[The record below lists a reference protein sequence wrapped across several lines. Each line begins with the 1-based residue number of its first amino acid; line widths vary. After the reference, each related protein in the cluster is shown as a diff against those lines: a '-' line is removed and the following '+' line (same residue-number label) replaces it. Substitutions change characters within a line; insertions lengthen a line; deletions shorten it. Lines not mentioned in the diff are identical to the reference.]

1 MKREE
6 LNNKLKKLHSY
17 KAIKNMIGFLCL
29 ISFMI
34 VIGTSNQLDVQAE
47 NLTQP
52 TAINE
57 IFPDPALAEAMRS
70 RLGKASV
77 TDIVSQNELDQ
88 QIGINVPDE
97 GIKDLE
103 GVQYLNN
110 ISNLFVYYNEI
121 TDISVISEL
130 SNLKYVYLDENPIND
145 LSPLSDLTNLE
156 ELSLGATQISD
167 ISVLSNLTNL
177 TALSLHDNQ
186 LNNLDA
192 LSSLQNLKLLNL
204 EETQTSDISALSGL
218 TNLKTLY
225 LGFNQISDISALASL
240 TNLETLNLDDNQISD
255 ISALAGL
262 NNLKDLYLSRN
273 HISDISPLSG
283 LTKLIYLNLYRQEI
297 IKNPIMYNSAITISN
312 DVKNMSGALIAPETI
327 SDNGTYTSPNITWN
341 LSSYLNEVSY
351 TFRQGVTIGNITND
365 FYGTVRQPLQA
376 IPVDYTAT
384 FDVDGTE
391 TKESVE
397 TGDLLIEPA
406 EPTKEGY
413 TFTGWYDAETGGNK
427 WDFSTDKM
435 PAEDMTLYAQFSIN
449 EYTATFDVDG
459 KKTTELVNYQS
470 MLSAPAEPTKE
481 GYTFTGWYDAK
492 KGGNK
497 WDFATGKMPARDMTL
512 YAQFSINKYVAT
524 FDVDGKTTTELVNY
538 ESLLSAPVEPKKE
551 GYKFIGWY
559 DAKKGGNK
567 WDFAADKMPAK
578 DMTLYAQFEK
588 VDEGFSVIVPENT
601 DKPTKGTKQV
611 VSSTSSLPKTGDTS
625 SFWFLAGILF
635 VGIGTRMM
643 RKARQI

>member
-52 TAINE
+52 TAIDE
-57 IFPDPALAEAMRS
+57 IFPDPALADAMRS

-77 TDIVSQNELDQ
+77 TDIVSQNELDKQ
-88 QIGINVPDE
+88 VGINVPYE

-103 GVQYLNN
+103 GIQYLNN
-110 ISNLFVYYNEI
+110 LSSLYVYFNEI
-121 TDISVISEL
+121 TDISVISKL
-130 SNLKYVYLDENPIND
+130 YNLKHVYLDENQIND
-145 LSPLSDLTNLE
+145 ISALSNLTNLT
-156 ELSLGATQISD
+156 ELSLGKTQISD

-177 TALSLHDNQ
+177 TALSLSDNQ

-192 LSSLQNLKLLNL
+192 LSSLQSLKLLNL
-204 EETQTSDISALSGL
+204 VETQTSDISVLSGL
-218 TNLKTLY
+218 TNLEDLY
-225 LGFNQISDISALASL
+225 LGFNQISDISTLSGL
-240 TNLETLNLDDNQISD
+240 KNLENLHLEHNQI
-255 ISALAGL
+255 
-262 NNLKDLYLSRN
+262 R
-273 HISDISPLSG
+273 DISPLSS
-283 LTKLIYLNLYRQEI
+283 LTKLTGLTLFKQEI
-297 IKNPIMYNSAITISN
+297 MNDPIMYNPAITISN
-312 DVKNMSGALIAPETI
+312 DVKDVSGNLIAPATI
-327 SDNGTYTSPNITWN
+327 SDNGTYSNPNITWN
-341 LSSYLNEVSY
+341 LPSYLNEVNY
-351 TFRQGVTIGNITND
+351 TFRQTVTVGNATND

-376 IPVDYTAT
+376 IPVAYTVT
-384 FDVDGTE
+384 FDVNGTE

-397 TGDLLIEPA
+397 TGDFLTEPA

-492 KGGNK
+492 TGGNK

-524 FDVDGKTTTELVNY
+524 FDVDGKTTAELVNY
-538 ESLLSAPVEPKKE
+538 QSMLSAPAEPKKE

-559 DAKKGGNK
+559 DAKTGGNK

-625 SFWFLAGILF
+625 SFWFLAGVLF

>member
-17 KAIKNMIGFLCL
+17 KAIKNMIGFLFL

-57 IFPDPALAEAMRS
+57 IFPDPALADAMRS

-88 QIGINVPDE
+88 QTGINVPEE

-103 GVQYLNN
+103 GIQYLNN
-110 ISNLFVYYNEI
+110 LSSLYVYFNEI
-121 TDISVISEL
+121 TDISVISKL
-130 SNLKYVYLDENPIND
+130 YNLKHVYLDENQIND
-145 LSPLSDLTNLE
+145 ISALSNLTNLT
-156 ELSLGATQISD
+156 ELSLGSTQISD
-167 ISVLSNLTNL
+167 ISALSNLTNL
-177 TALSLHDNQ
+177 TALSLSDNQ
-186 LNNLDA
+186 LNYLDA
-192 LSSLQNLKLLNL
+192 LSGLQNLKLLNL
-204 EETQTSDISALSGL
+204 KKTQTSDISALSGL
-218 TNLKTLY
+218 TNLDNLY
-225 LGFNQISDISALASL
+225 LGYNQISDISTLSGL
-240 TNLETLNLDDNQISD
+240 KNLENLYLEHNQI
-255 ISALAGL
+255 
-262 NNLKDLYLSRN
+262 R
-273 HISDISPLSG
+273 DISPLSS
-283 LTKLIYLNLYRQEI
+283 LTKLTGLTLFKQEI
-297 IKNPIMYNSAITISN
+297 MNDPIMYNPAITISN
-312 DVKNMSGALIAPETI
+312 DIKDVSGSLIAPATI
-327 SDNGTYTSPNITWN
+327 SDNGTYTNPNITWN

-351 TFRQGVTIGNITND
+351 TFRQTVTVGNATDD

-384 FDVDGTE
+384 FDVNGTE

-397 TGDLLIEPA
+397 TGDFLTEPA

-413 TFTGWYDAETGGNK
+413 TFIGWYDAKTGGNK

-449 EYTATFDVDG
+449 DYTATFDVDG

-470 MLSAPAEPTKE
+470 MLLAPAEPKKV

-492 KGGNK
+492 TGGNK

-524 FDVDGKTTTELVNY
+524 FDVDGKTTAELVNY
-538 ESLLSAPVEPKKE
+538 QSMLSAPAEPKKE

-559 DAKKGGNK
+559 DAKTGGNK

-588 VDEGFSVIVPENT
+588 VDEGLSVIVPENT
-601 DKPTKGTKQV
+601 DKPSQGTKQV
-611 VSSTSSLPKTGDTS
+611 DSSTSSLPKTGDTS
-625 SFWFLAGILF
+625 SFWFLAGVLF

>member
-52 TAINE
+52 TAIDE
-57 IFPDPALAEAMRS
+57 IFPDPALADAMRS

-77 TDIVSQNELDQ
+77 TDIVSQNELDKQ
-88 QIGINVPDE
+88 VGINVPYE

-103 GVQYLNN
+103 GIQYLNN
-110 ISNLFVYYNEI
+110 LSSLYVYFNEI
-121 TDISVISEL
+121 TDISVISKL
-130 SNLKYVYLDENPIND
+130 YNLKHVYLDENQIND
-145 LSPLSDLTNLE
+145 ISALSNLTNLT
-156 ELSLGATQISD
+156 ELSLGKTQISD

-177 TALSLHDNQ
+177 TALSLSDNQ

-192 LSSLQNLKLLNL
+192 LSSLQSLKLLNL
-204 EETQTSDISALSGL
+204 VETQTSDISVLSGL
-218 TNLKTLY
+218 TNLEDLY
-225 LGFNQISDISALASL
+225 LGFNQISDISTLSGL
-240 TNLETLNLDDNQISD
+240 KNLENLHLEHNQI
-255 ISALAGL
+255 
-262 NNLKDLYLSRN
+262 R
-273 HISDISPLSG
+273 DISPLSS
-283 LTKLIYLNLYRQEI
+283 LTKLTGLTLFKQEI
-297 IKNPIMYNSAITISN
+297 MNDPIMYNPAITISN
-312 DVKNMSGALIAPETI
+312 DVKDVSGNLIAPATI
-327 SDNGTYTSPNITWN
+327 SDNGTYSNPNITWN
-341 LSSYLNEVSY
+341 LPSYLNEVNY
-351 TFRQGVTIGNITND
+351 TFRQTVTVGNATND

-376 IPVDYTAT
+376 IPVAYTVT
-384 FDVDGTE
+384 FDVNGTE

-397 TGDLLIEPA
+397 TGDFLTEPA

-449 EYTATFDVDG
+449 EYTAAFDVDG

-470 MLSAPAEPTKE
+470 KLSAPAEPTKE

-492 KGGNK
+492 TGGNK
-497 WDFATGKMPARDMTL
+497 WDFATGKMPARNMTL

-538 ESLLSAPVEPKKE
+538 ESLLSAPAEPKKE

-559 DAKKGGNK
+559 DAKTGGNK

-588 VDEGFSVIVPENT
+588 VDEGLSVIVPENT
-601 DKPTKGTKQV
+601 DKPSQGTKQV
-611 VSSTSSLPKTGDTS
+611 DSSTSSLPKTGDTS
-625 SFWFLAGILF
+625 SFWFLAGVLF
-635 VGIGTRMM
+635 VGIGTIMM

>member
-52 TAINE
+52 TAIDE
-57 IFPDPALAEAMRS
+57 IFPDPALADAMRS

-77 TDIVSQNELDQ
+77 TDIVSQNELDKQ
-88 QIGINVPDE
+88 VGINVPYE

-103 GVQYLNN
+103 GIQYLNN
-110 ISNLFVYYNEI
+110 LSSLYVYFNEI
-121 TDISVISEL
+121 TDISVISKL
-130 SNLKYVYLDENPIND
+130 YNLKHVYLDENQIND
-145 LSPLSDLTNLE
+145 ISALSNLTNLT
-156 ELSLGATQISD
+156 ELSLGKTQISD

-177 TALSLHDNQ
+177 TALSLSDNQ

-204 EETQTSDISALSGL
+204 VETQTSDISVLSGL
-218 TNLKTLY
+218 TNLEDLY
-225 LGFNQISDISALASL
+225 LGFNQISDISTLSGL
-240 TNLETLNLDDNQISD
+240 KNLENLHLEHNQI
-255 ISALAGL
+255 
-262 NNLKDLYLSRN
+262 R
-273 HISDISPLSG
+273 DISPLSS
-283 LTKLIYLNLYRQEI
+283 LTKLTGLTLFKQEI
-297 IKNPIMYNSAITISN
+297 MNDPIMYNPAITISN
-312 DVKNMSGALIAPETI
+312 DVKDVSGNLIAPATI
-327 SDNGTYTSPNITWN
+327 SDNGTYSNPNITWN
-341 LSSYLNEVSY
+341 LPSYLNEVNY
-351 TFRQGVTIGNITND
+351 TFRQTVTVGNATND

-376 IPVDYTAT
+376 IPVAYTVT
-384 FDVDGTE
+384 FDVNGTE

-397 TGDLLIEPA
+397 TGDFLTEPA

-459 KKTTELVNYQS
+459 KKTTELVNYQA

-492 KGGNK
+492 TGGNK

-524 FDVDGKTTTELVNY
+524 FDVDGKTTAELVNY
-538 ESLLSAPVEPKKE
+538 QSMLSAPAEPKKE

-559 DAKKGGNK
+559 DAKTGGNK

-588 VDEGFSVIVPENT
+588 VDEGLSVIVPENT

-625 SFWFLAGILF
+625 SFWFLAGVLF
-635 VGIGTRMM
+635 VGIGTIMM

>member
-1 MKREE
+1 MKSEE
-6 LNNKLKKLHSY
+6 SNNRLKKLRSY
-17 KAIKNMIGFLCL
+17 MGIKNVIGFLFL

-57 IFPDPALAEAMRS
+57 IFPDPALADAMRS
-70 RLGKASV
+70 RLGKVSV

-88 QIGINVPDE
+88 QTGINVPEE

-103 GVQYLNN
+103 GIQYLNN
-110 ISNLFVYYNEI
+110 LSSLYVYFNEI
-121 TDISVISEL
+121 TDISVISKL
-130 SNLKYVYLDENPIND
+130 YNLKHVYLDENQIND
-145 LSPLSDLTNLE
+145 ISALSNLTNLT
-156 ELSLGATQISD
+156 ELSLGSTQISD
-167 ISVLSNLTNL
+167 ISALSNLTNL
-177 TALSLHDNQ
+177 TALSLSDNQ

-192 LSSLQNLKLLNL
+192 LSGLQNLKLLNL
-204 EETQTSDISALSGL
+204 KKTQTSDISALSGL
-218 TNLKTLY
+218 TNLDNLY
-225 LGFNQISDISALASL
+225 LGYNQISDISTLSGL
-240 TNLETLNLDDNQISD
+240 KNLENLYLEHNQI
-255 ISALAGL
+255 
-262 NNLKDLYLSRN
+262 R
-273 HISDISPLSG
+273 DISPLSS
-283 LTKLIYLNLYRQEI
+283 LTKLTGLTLFKQEI
-297 IKNPIMYNSAITISN
+297 MNDPIMYNPAITISN
-312 DVKNMSGALIAPETI
+312 DIKDVSGSLIAPATI
-327 SDNGTYTSPNITWN
+327 SDNGTYTNPNITWN

-351 TFRQGVTIGNITND
+351 TFRQTVTVGNATDD

-384 FDVDGTE
+384 FDVNGTE

-397 TGDLLIEPA
+397 TGDFLTEPA

-413 TFTGWYDAETGGNK
+413 TFIGWYDAKTGGNK

-449 EYTATFDVDG
+449 DYTATFDVDG

-470 MLSAPAEPTKE
+470 MLLAPAEPKKV

-492 KGGNK
+492 TGGNK

-524 FDVDGKTTTELVNY
+524 FDVDGKTTAELVNY
-538 ESLLSAPVEPKKE
+538 QSMLSAPAEPKKE

-559 DAKKGGNK
+559 DAKTGGNK

>member
-57 IFPDPALAEAMRS
+57 IFPDPALADAMRS

-88 QIGINVPDE
+88 QTGINVPEE

-103 GVQYLNN
+103 GIQYLNN
-110 ISNLFVYYNEI
+110 LSSLYVYFNEI
-121 TDISVISEL
+121 TDISVISKL
-130 SNLKYVYLDENPIND
+130 YNLKHVYLDENQIND
-145 LSPLSDLTNLE
+145 ISALSNLTNLT
-156 ELSLGATQISD
+156 ELSLGSTQISD
-167 ISVLSNLTNL
+167 ISALSNLTNL
-177 TALSLHDNQ
+177 TALSLSDNQ

-192 LSSLQNLKLLNL
+192 LSGLQNLKLLNL
-204 EETQTSDISALSGL
+204 KKTQTSDISALSGL
-218 TNLKTLY
+218 TNLDNLY
-225 LGFNQISDISALASL
+225 LGYNQISDISTLSGL
-240 TNLETLNLDDNQISD
+240 KNLENLYLEHNQI
-255 ISALAGL
+255 
-262 NNLKDLYLSRN
+262 R
-273 HISDISPLSG
+273 DISPLSS
-283 LTKLIYLNLYRQEI
+283 LTKLTGLSLFKQEI
-297 IKNPIMYNSAITISN
+297 MNDPIMYNPAITISN
-312 DVKNMSGALIAPETI
+312 DIKDVSGSLIAPATI
-327 SDNGTYTSPNITWN
+327 SDNGTYTNPNITWN

-351 TFRQGVTIGNITND
+351 TFRQTVTVGNATDD

-384 FDVDGTE
+384 FDVNGTE

-397 TGDLLIEPA
+397 TGDFLTEPA

-413 TFTGWYDAETGGNK
+413 TFIGWYDAKTGGNK

-449 EYTATFDVDG
+449 DYTATFDVDG

-470 MLSAPAEPTKE
+470 KLSAPAEPKKV

-492 KGGNK
+492 TGGNK
-497 WDFATGKMPARDMTL
+497 WDFATGKMPARNMTL
-512 YAQFSINKYVAT
+512 YAQFSINKYIAT

-538 ESLLSAPVEPKKE
+538 ESLLSAPAEPKKE

-625 SFWFLAGILF
+625 SFWFLAGVLF
-635 VGIGTRMM
+635 VGIGTIMM